1 MTAKALQE
9 LCAVIDRLEPD
20 VWLEFNR
27 VSFPRYF
34 GIALGTGQASKAA
47 HDLVSAFAK
56 RNNLILIF
64 DGEGQVVRFSR
75 ANDKQSADV

>member
-9 LCAVIDRLEPD
+9 LQAVIDRLGPD

-34 GIALGTGQASKAA
+34 GIPLGTGQASKVA

-56 RNNLILIF
+56 QHNLILIF

-75 ANDKQSADV
+75 ADAKQTPEV

>member
-9 LCAVIDRLEPD
+9 LQAVIDRLGPD

-34 GIALGTGQASKAA
+34 GIPLGTGQASRAA

-56 RNNLILIF
+56 RNDLTLIF
-64 DGEGQVVRFSR
+64 DGEGQVVRFCR
-75 ANDKQSADV
+75 ASAKRDADV

>member
-9 LCAVIDRLEPD
+9 LQAVIDRLGPD

-75 ANDKQSADV
+75 ANDKRDPDV